1 MATDLRMFLPRKGE
15 MMDETISIL
24 YVEDDELMRA
34 GMRFLLEKM
43 PGIEVV
49 AECGNGRDVLGLVLR
64 LRPRV
69 VILDIALPGLNGL
82 EVAALLHREHANVA
96 MIILTGFLETEYVR
110 RAQSLGVFAYLLKD
124 SSLAELEMA
133 VRAAASGKSYVTSCV
148 SKYLWENQRDT
159 GAPLGTWE
167 PITPRHRE
175 VLTLVAEGKT
185 NKEIALVLA
194 VSVKTIDKHRT
205 ELMRRLHIHNTAG
218 LVRYATRNRFVTA

>member
-1 MATDLRMFLPRKGE
+1 

-24 YVEDDELMRA
+24 YVEDDELMRV

-49 AECGNGRDVLGLVLR
+49 ADCGNGRDVLGLVLR

-96 MIILTGFLETEYVR
+96 MIILTGHLETEYVR

-133 VRAAASGKSYVTSCV
+133 VRAAASGKSYLTPCI
-148 SKYLWENQRDT
+148 SKYLWENQCAT

>member
-1 MATDLRMFLPRKGE
+1 
-15 MMDETISIL
+15 MDETISIL
-24 YVEDDELMRA
+24 YVEHDELMRV

-43 PGIEVV
+43 PGIKVV
-49 AECGNGRDVLGLVLR
+49 ADCDNGIDVLGLVVKM
-64 LRPRV
+64 RPRV

-96 MIILTGFLETEYVR
+96 MIILTGHLETEYVR

-205 ELMRRLHIHNTAG
+205 ELMRRLHIHNTTG

>member
-1 MATDLRMFLPRKGE
+1 MFLPRKGE

-34 GMRFLLEKM
+34 GMRFLLEKI

-49 AECGNGRDVLGLVLR
+49 ADCGNGRDVLGLVLT

-82 EVAALLHREHANVA
+82 EVAALLHREHANVG
-96 MIILTGFLETEYVR
+96 MIILTGYLETEYVR
-110 RAQSLGVFAYLLKD
+110 RAQSLGIFAYLLKD

-133 VRAAASGKSYVTSCV
+133 VRAAASGKSYLTPCIA
-148 SKYLWENQRDT
+148 KYLWENQCAT